1 MIFVIIAQALWLV
14 AEVEEVFVV
23 AVWDF
28 GVRRSVHLFFQ
39 NR

>member
-1 MIFVIIAQALWLV
+1 MIFVIIAPALWFV

-28 GVRRSVHLFFQ
+28 RVRRDVHLFFQ
-39 NR
+39 SR